1 MAAAA
6 SPIRTDGGSSAVIAR
21 TPAQIPPN
29 PAELAQKLLNENGV
43 PKKPNLKKTLIS
55 NLFPANLLIQ

>member
-29 PAELAQKLLNENGV
+29 PAELAQKLLNENGD
-43 PKKPNLKKTLIS
+43 LKKTLIS